1 MSGFGWVDDVLRSG
15 YWQRGRRVEVQNLAA
30 WTAGSSPDFVSIYWI
45 RRRANSL
52 PAAAKTFGF
61 PICHPSAFQFLCFYQ
76 FSPSEWQC
84 SQSFGFPPFG
94 FPVTH
99 FKQPRLRVGF
109 QDTESEGPISRHQ
122 MQGPQQQE
130 IKPFRPNGDLN
141 PSHLLVSPQSYH
153 YTTRTCLLY
162 LMNDFDVLKVKP
174 LSSWNESNP
183 K

>member
-94 FPVTH
+94 FPVTL
-99 FKQPRLRVGF
+99 P
-109 QDTESEGPISRHQ
+109 DTLCWPCGLF
-122 MQGPQQQE
+122 QGPKEGWWQGFFSAHFLKLSP
-130 IKPFRPNGDLN
+130 INGTDDICPTFRAP
-141 PSHLLVSPQSYH
+141 PV
-153 YTTRTCLLY
+153 T
-162 LMNDFDVLKVKP
+162 
-174 LSSWNESNP
+174 
-183 K
+183 